1 MTTRHT
7 YTDEQD
13 YQYYIPQ
20 IAGRGAGGVY
30 RFIQHGIL
38 QMTFTSRE
46 WY

>member
-20 IAGRGAGGVY
+20 IAGRGGGGGVY

-38 QMTFTSRE
+38 EMTFTSR
-46 WY
+46 